1 MDMPLSIAALI
12 LAGGQSSRMG
22 QDKALLSLDGKS
34 LLQRVCEAAW
44 QVTHDLSI
52 LTPWPEKYQSILD
65 PEWQVIPETQP
76 GQGPLIGFLQG
87 LQQLRMRPDPP
98 DWILL
103 LASDLPLLN
112 PEILQAWA
120 KQLQNLRPDQLALI
134 PHQPQ
139 GWEPL
144 CAFYRLQSLL
154 SLSDFTGSGGR
165 SFQTWLDQI
174 AVQPLSLSETEIKML
189 WNCNTPTD
197 LQKIQGE

>member
-1 MDMPLSIAALI
+1 MPSIAALI

-22 QDKALLSLDGKS
+22 QDKALISLHGQTF
-34 LLQRVCEAAW
+34 LQHVCEVAW
-44 QVTHDLSI
+44 QVTHDVSI

-65 PEWQVIPETQP
+65 LKWQVIAEMQP

-87 LQQLRMRPDPP
+87 LQQLKMRPDPP

-103 LASDLPLLN
+103 LACDLPLLN

-120 KQLQNLRPDQLALI
+120 EQLQNLRPDQLAFV

-144 CAFYRLQSLL
+144 CAFYRLQCLL
-154 SLSDFTGSGGR
+154 SLSGFTGSGDR

-174 AVQPLSLSETEIKML
+174 AVQPLSLSEIEKKML

-197 LQKIQGE
+197 LQKIQGD